1 MGNCLIFQDLTVGT
15 DRALKGRGEY
25 PEVAMQK
32 SKPGFTLIEILIVMA
47 IMGIVAMMALP
58 KMGHMND
65 RNQMRS
71 AKDGIAAKLAAA
83 RAAAIATGRQSKFYV
98 EGDSMR
104 MTTFNGAVE
113 TSKGT
118 TVYLTRQFGVTV
130 LSPNISIAFD
140 GRGMTS
146 NSGNVVKF
154 KRNTLVDSLCISPI
168 GLVNRHG
175 CAK

>member
-1 MGNCLIFQDLTVGT
+1 
-15 DRALKGRGEY
+15 
-25 PEVAMQK
+25 MQK
-32 SKPGFTLIEILIVMA
+32 NRPGFTLAEILIVMV

-83 RAAAIATGRQSKFYV
+83 RAAAIATGRQAKFYV

-104 MTTFNGAVE
+104 MTTFNGATE
-113 TSKGT
+113 TPKGT

-130 LSPNISIAFD
+130 LSPNISIVFD

-146 NSGNVVKF
+146 NAGNIVKF
-154 KRNTLVDSLCISPI
+154 KRNALVDSLCISPI

>member
-1 MGNCLIFQDLTVGT
+1 
-15 DRALKGRGEY
+15 
-25 PEVAMQK
+25 MQK
-32 SKPGFTLIEILIVMA
+32 NRPGFTLVEILIVMA
-47 IMGIVAMMALP
+47 IMGIVAMMSLP
-58 KMGHMND
+58 KLGHMND

-83 RAAAIATGRQSKFYV
+83 RAAAIATGRPAKFYV

-104 MTTFNGAVE
+104 MTTFNGATE
-113 TSKGT
+113 AAKGT
-118 TVYLTRQFGVTV
+118 TVYLSRQFGVTV
-130 LSPNISIAFD
+130 LSPNISIVFD

-146 NSGNVVKF
+146 NAGNIVKF
-154 KRNTLVDSLCISPI
+154 KRNALVDSLCISPI

>member
-1 MGNCLIFQDLTVGT
+1 
-15 DRALKGRGEY
+15 
-25 PEVAMQK
+25 MQK
-32 SKPGFTLIEILIVMA
+32 NRSAFTLIEILIVMS
-47 IMGIVAMMALP
+47 IMGIVAMMAFP
-58 KMGHMND
+58 KMGNMND

-71 AKDGIAAKLAAA
+71 AKDGIAAKLSAA
-83 RAAAIATGRQSKFYV
+83 RAAAIATGRQSRFYI

-104 MTTFNGAVE
+104 MTTFAGAVE
-113 TSKGT
+113 TAKGT
-118 TVYLTRQFGVTV
+118 TVYLNRQFGVKVT
-130 LSPNISIAFD
+130 SSNIMIAFD

-154 KRNTLVDSLCISPI
+154 SRRSLSDSLCISPI

>member
-1 MGNCLIFQDLTVGT
+1 MH
-15 DRALKGRGEY
+15 DRRR
-25 PEVAMQK
+25 
-32 SKPGFTLIEILIVMA
+32 GFTLIEILIVMA
-47 IMGIVAMMALP
+47 IMGIVAMMAFP
-58 KMGHMND
+58 KMGNMND

-83 RAAAIATGRQSKFYV
+83 RAAAIATGRQSRFYI

-104 MTTFNGAVE
+104 MTTFVGAAE
-113 TSKGT
+113 TAKGT
-118 TVYLTRQFGVTV
+118 TVYLDRQFGVRV
-130 LSPNISIAFD
+130 ISSNIMIAFD

-146 NSGNVVKF
+146 NSGNTVKF
-154 KRNTLVDSLCISPI
+154 TRRALTDSLCISPI

>member
-1 MGNCLIFQDLTVGT
+1 
-15 DRALKGRGEY
+15 
-25 PEVAMQK
+25 MQK
-32 SKPGFTLIEILIVMA
+32 NRSGFTLAEILIVMV
-47 IMGIVAMMALP
+47 IMGIVAMMSLP
-58 KMGHMND
+58 KIGHMND

-71 AKDGIAAKLAAA
+71 AKDGISAKLAAA

-104 MTTFNGAVE
+104 MTTFSGATE
-113 TSKGT
+113 TAKGA
-118 TVYLTRQFGVTV
+118 TVYLSRQFGVTV

-146 NSGNVVKF
+146 NAGNIVKF
-154 KRNTLVDSLCISPI
+154 KRNAIVDSLCISPI

-175 CAK
+175 CAR

>member
-1 MGNCLIFQDLTVGT
+1 MHDE
-15 DRALKGRGEY
+15 RR
-25 PEVAMQK
+25 
-32 SKPGFTLIEILIVMA
+32 GFTLIEILIVMA

-58 KMGHMND
+58 KVGNMND

-71 AKDGIAAKLAAA
+71 AKDGIAAKLSAA
-83 RAAAIATGRQSKFYV
+83 RAAAIATGRQAKFYV

-104 MTTFNGAVE
+104 MTTMNGPTE
-113 TSKGT
+113 TAKGS
-118 TVYLTRQFGVTV
+118 TVYLSRQFGVTV
-130 LSPNISIAFD
+130 LSPNISIVFD

-146 NSGNVVKF
+146 NAGNIVKF

-175 CAK
+175 CAR

>member
-1 MGNCLIFQDLTVGT
+1 
-15 DRALKGRGEY
+15 
-25 PEVAMQK
+25 
-32 SKPGFTLIEILIVMA
+32 
-47 IMGIVAMMALP
+47 
-58 KMGHMND
+58 
-65 RNQMRS
+65 
-71 AKDGIAAKLAAA
+71 
-83 RAAAIATGRQSKFYV
+83 
-98 EGDSMR
+98 MR

-130 LSPNISIAFD
+130 VSPNISIVFD

-146 NSGNVVKF
+146 NSGNIVKF

-175 CAK
+175 CAR

>member
-1 MGNCLIFQDLTVGT
+1 MGPAIH
-15 DRALKGRGEY
+15 
-25 PEVAMQK
+25 EVTMQNRR
-32 SKPGFTLIEILIVMA
+32 SGFTLIEILIVMA

-58 KMGHMND
+58 KMGNMND

-83 RAAAIATGRQSKFYV
+83 RAAAIATGRPSKFYV

-104 MTTFNGAVE
+104 MTVFTGATE
-113 TSKGT
+113 SAKGT
-118 TVYLTRQFGVTV
+118 NVNLYRQFGVKV
-130 LSPNISIAFD
+130 ISANLSIVFD

-146 NSGNVVKF
+146 NAGNIVKF
-154 KRNTLVDSLCISPI
+154 TRNALTDSLCISPI